1 MHLTRFRFNTHRP
14 GARRLLSSPQALHA
28 AVMGGFPDLLPG
40 TSSPGDPLAGIAGS
54 SEAGGSGGEG
64 DRPRVLWRV
73 DHNAKA
79 EVLLYVVSPGRPELT
94 HMVEQAG
101 WPHAEEG
108 PGWRTLDYSGFLS
121 RLEAGQT
128 WAFRLTANPVH
139 SIRRKDGEDTKPT
152 AHVTP
157 RHQAGW
163 LLKKQERCGF
173 EVRRTR
179 KSDPALPEMDG
190 YELLVHD
197 RNSAGFDKPDPRPE
211 RKGKRMRV
219 PVVTATFDGRL
230 TVTDPDL
237 LRQALSAGIGRA
249 KAYGCGL
256 MTLAPVGER

>member
-14 GARRLLSSPQALHA
+14 GTRRLLSSPQALHA
-28 AVMGGFPDLLPG
+28 AVMGGFPDLLP
-40 TSSPGDPLAGIAGS
+40 SAASASDPLAGIAGPVS
-54 SEAGGSGGEG
+54 RTGSDSG
-64 DRPRVLWRV
+64 RPRVLWRL
-73 DHNAKA
+73 DRNASA
-79 EVLLYVVSPGRPELT
+79 EVLLYVVSPSRPELT
-94 HMVEQAG
+94 HLVEQAG
-101 WPHAEEG
+101 WPQAEEG
-108 PGWRTLDYSGFLS
+108 PGWQTLDYSGFLS
-121 RLEAGQT
+121 RLETGQT

-139 SIRRKDGEDTKPT
+139 SIRRKDGEETKPT

-163 LLKKQERCGF
+163 LLKRQEKCGF
-173 EVRRTR
+173 EVLRATGA
-179 KSDPALPEMDG
+179 DPALPEMDG

-230 TVTDPDL
+230 TVTDPDA
-237 LRQALSAGIGRA
+237 LRQALSSGIGRA